1 MCRTGYFGERTA
13 NTRPPCFAALAARGP
28 LRSWQPRWV
37 VEYVAGH
44 PGWSPRTVQML
55 LVALRTFAKWA
66 RRRGYDCPDLA
77 RDVEGPRVTKAQR
90 AAYSVGELRA
100 VLDVAAAHPY
110 APAVYLAAL
119 AGLSLGDLRRLTW
132 GEVDLRGGLDP
143 RAAVQDGAGPPHPHR
158 PAPARRAGPGLLP
171 LLDPAHHGF
180 LIDFDRASES
190 CRGGRFQARRLLVC
204 EPERHLP
211 AEVPTGSGR
220 LGHGDHS
227 RRKPLSRKGLRRFRR
242 VFLRYPEGISLRM

>member
-1 MCRTGYFGERTA
+1 MPWVEERKVGDRVHRYVVWRERVRGEDGRLRWRRRSKPVGEIPREAAAALAVEHGVVALGLAPRPTHVGPSAALTA
-13 NTRPPCFAALAARGP
+13 FLAEWRDVRRRKAETVDYYRGLLEPCFAALAARGP

-100 VLDVAAAHPY
+100 VLEVAAAHPY

-132 GEVDLRGGLDP
+132 GEVDLRGTMKPTMG
-143 RAAVQDGAGPPHPHR
+143 RTR
-158 PAPARRAGPGLLP
+158 EFARG
-171 LLDPAHHGF
+171 
-180 LIDFDRASES
+180 
-190 CRGGRFQARRLLVC
+190 
-204 EPERHLP
+204 
-211 AEVPTGSGR
+211 
-220 LGHGDHS
+220 
-227 RRKPLSRKGLRRFRR
+227 
-242 VFLRYPEGISLRM
+242 